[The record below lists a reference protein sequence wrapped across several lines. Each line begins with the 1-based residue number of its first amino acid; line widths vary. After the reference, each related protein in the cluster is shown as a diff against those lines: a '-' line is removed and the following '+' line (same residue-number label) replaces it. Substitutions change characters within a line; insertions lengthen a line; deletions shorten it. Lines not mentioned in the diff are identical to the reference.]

1 MNKFLKTGL
10 VATAAVA
17 LSLVGFGHAFGY
29 GGGGEGGGHRGG
41 GGGGAPRP
49 DLSLHV
55 IINNDA
61 ESTASTNVMLHLEGG
76 KDASGMAI
84 SNTPDFADTT
94 VIPYQSSLP
103 WTLSEGAGVKT
114 VYVKF
119 FRPNSNNNSPVLADS
134 INLNAAPQEVLGEK
148 ITDIDGLLAE
158 TRRGERSEKV
168 KMLQDALKKAGFFP
182 AGFPSTG
189 FWGPVTEAAVK
200 KYLASVNTPA
210 TPAPTPAPETPSTD
224 DIVGALHFGMRGPK
238 VVALQNTLKKLGF
251 FPAGVPST
259 GYFGPITR
267 AAVEKY
273 LASR

>member
-1 MNKFLKTGL
+1 MNKFLKTGF

-29 GGGGEGGGHRGG
+29 GGGGEGGGRRGG
-41 GGGGAPRP
+41 GGGAAPRA
-49 DLSLHV
+49 DLSLHL
-55 IINNDA
+55 IINDDA
-61 ESTASTNVMLHLEGG
+61 ENTGARAVTLNLEGG
-76 KDASGMAI
+76 KDATGMAI

-119 FRPNSNNNSPVLADS
+119 FRPNSNNNSPVLSDS
-134 INLNAAPQEVLGEK
+134 ITLNAAPQEVLGEK
-148 ITDIDGLLAE
+148 ITDLDGLLAE
-158 TRRGERSEKV
+158 TRRGQRSEKV

-189 FWGPVTEAAVK
+189 FWGPVTDASVK
-200 KYLASVNTPA
+200 KYLASLNTPV
-210 TPAPTPAPETPSTD
+210 APVTPAPEVPSTD
-224 DIVGALHFGMRGPK
+224 DIVGALQFGMRGPK
-238 VVALQNTLKKLGF
+238 VVELQNTLKKLGF
-251 FPAGVPST
+251 FPEYIPST

-273 LASR
+273 LAR

>member
-1 MNKFLKTGL
+1 MNKFLKTGF

-29 GGGGEGGGHRGG
+29 GGGG
-41 GGGGAPRP
+41 GGGGAAPRA
-49 DLSLHV
+49 DLSLHL
-55 IINNDA
+55 IINDNA
-61 ESTASTNVMLHLEGG
+61 ENTGSRTVTLDLEGG
-76 KDASGMAI
+76 KDATGMAI

-119 FRPNSNNNSPVLADS
+119 FRPNSNNSSPVLTDT
-134 INLNAAPQEVLGEK
+134 ITLNAAPQEVLGEK
-148 ITDIDGLLAE
+148 ITDIDGLIAE
-158 TRRGERSEKV
+158 LRFGMRSEKV
-168 KMLQDALKKAGFFP
+168 TALQSALKKAGFYP
-182 AGFPSTG
+182 AGFPVTG
-189 FWGPVTEAAVK
+189 YFGPVTDAAVK
-200 KYLASVNTPA
+200 KYLASLTL
-210 TPAPTPAPETPSTD
+210 PTPAPVIPPVAPVD
-224 DIVGALHFGMRGPK
+224 DDLVGALHFGMRSQK
-238 VVALQNTLKKLGF
+238 VVELQNALKALGF
-251 FPAGVPST
+251 FPKYVPST

>member
-1 MNKFLKTGL
+1 MNKFLKTAF

-49 DLSLHV
+49 DLSLHL
-55 IINNDA
+55 IINDNA
-61 ESTASTNVMLHLEGG
+61 ENTGSRTVTLDLEGG
-76 KDASGMAI
+76 KDATGMAI

-119 FRPNSNNNSPVLADS
+119 FRPNSNNNSAVLADS
-134 INLNAAPQEVLGEK
+134 INLTAAPQEVLGEK
-148 ITDIDGLLAE
+148 ITDLDGLLAE

-189 FWGPVTEAAVK
+189 FWGPVTESAVQ
-200 KYLASVNTPA
+200 KYLASLKTPV
-210 TPAPTPAPETPSTD
+210 APVTPAPEVPSTD